1 MSLDARGSRLIQP
14 LLLAAG
20 ASRRFGAQ
28 KLLHPLAD
36 GTPLVLRAVR
46 NLQQGAGRPLVII
59 GEAAGPLA
67 GLLEQQGIRY
77 TVCMDAGLGMGHSLA
92 HGAALTSK
100 ADGWLI
106 ALGDMPAI
114 RPQTIA
120 SVRRAMEA
128 GMDLAAPF
136 YRGQRGHPV
145 GIGERF
151 RYDLEILQGDR
162 GAGALLKRH
171 AEDLTMIPC
180 DDPGTL
186 LDIDTQ
192 DDLRSLRNA

>member
-1 MSLDARGSRLIQP
+1 MANQRERRIQP

-20 ASRRFGAQ
+20 AARRFGAQ

-36 GTPLVLRAVR
+36 GTPLVLQAVK

-59 GEAAGPLA
+59 GEEAGPLA
-67 GLLEQQGIRY
+67 GLLKRRGIRS
-77 TVCMDAGLGMGHSLA
+77 TVCRDAGLGLGHSLA
-92 HGAALTSK
+92 HGAAMTPE

-114 RPQTIA
+114 RPETIA
-120 SVRRAMEA
+120 GVRRAMEQGA
-128 GMDLAAPF
+128 DLAAPI

-145 GIGERF
+145 GIGKRF
-151 RYDLEILQGDR
+151 RYDLEKLQGDR
-162 GAGALLKRH
+162 GAGALLQRH
-171 AEDLTMIPC
+171 TNDLTMIPC

-192 DDLRSLRNA
+192 DDLRNLPNA